1 MLIVGLK
8 KLAWRAT
15 IEYSHASELSRDVQT
30 LCHMRAQM
38 FFISTRASCK
48 ISHIPLA
55 KLSNA
60 EKGKGARMSRTR

>member
-30 LCHMRAQM
+30 LCHMRAQNV
-38 FFISTRASCK
+38 FY
-48 ISHIPLA
+48 
-55 KLSNA
+55 
-60 EKGKGARMSRTR
+60 